1 METSKS
7 DSFDLIREIF
17 EILLTINIKNVSC
30 TLKVLNTKHDFLVL
44 IVLAINDTS
53 LRRNLPGFLQ
63 TTTDTRFSDNSNV
76 HHCT

>member
-17 EILLTINIKNVSC
+17 EILATINIKNLNC
-30 TLKVLNTKHDFLVL
+30 TLKVLNTKHDFLAL

-63 TTTDTRFSDNSNV
+63 NNN
-76 HHCT
+76 